1 MRQTSDAWLM
11 MRNWEKGNLIS
22 VWDKLNEVFVAAGG
36 YVIAC
41 VNHGSVVV
49 NLEDVNW

>member
-1 MRQTSDAWLM
+1 MADDAQLG
-11 MRNWEKGNLIS
+11 KGKSNFRL
-22 VWDKLNEVFVAAGG
+22 DKLNEVFVAAGG